1 MTTDTGVG
9 IRLVFSVGNGP
20 GRQASADQWHS
31 SVKFGPTGETNLV
44 ATNGATMDIA
54 SVQLEEG
61 TQATRFDHR
70 SYQEEFLLCSRYYY
84 RLEGRFTA
92 AGRGA
97 GSSAYLAS
105 VSTPVPLRAQ
115 PTIGT
120 GTNSAGESFN
130 IRVYKY
136 DGISDS
142 TNTPTVGTR
151 GWMAGNNHITMYQ
164 TGHSVVDDRVL
175 NIYLGGGYIDFKSE
189 L

>member
-1 MTTDTGVG
+1 MQTSNQYNWMGDSNDFHLTG
-9 IRLVFSVGNGP
+9 
-20 GRQASADQWHS
+20 
-31 SVKFGPTGETNLV
+31 
-44 ATNGATMDIA
+44 
-54 SVQLEEG
+54 VQLEVG
-61 TQATRFDHR
+61 SVATPFEHR
-70 SYQEEFLLCSRYYY
+70 SYGDEFLLCSRYYY
-84 RLEGRFTA
+84 KLEGRFTA

-151 GWMAGNNHITMYQ
+151 GWMAGNNHITLYQ